1 MTAMPDPSA
10 TTSLIL
16 ASASRSRAELLRGA
30 GLDFD
35 VEPARLDEDELKAAM
50 RANGAGASDV
60 AEALAKAKA
69 CRTARAR
76 PGALVIGADQMLD
89 CAGIWFDKPAD
100 LVEAAA
106 HLRRLRDHTHELV
119 TSVCIVQDD
128 RPLWHHTARA
138 RLTMRP
144 FSDDFITSYLDRVGP
159 RACDSVGA
167 YQLEGLGAQLF
178 SRIEGDYFTI
188 LGLPLLPLLAFL
200 REHGVVAA

>member
-1 MTAMPDPSA
+1 MRDPTAAAP
-10 TTSLIL
+10 LIL

-35 VEPARLDEDELKAAM
+35 VQPARLDEYELKAAM
-50 RANGAGASDV
+50 RADGADASDV
-60 AEALAKAKA
+60 AEALAELKT
-69 CRTARAR
+69 RQIARAR
-76 PGALVIGADQMLD
+76 PGALVIGADQMLE
-89 CAGIWFDKPAD
+89 CAGTWFDKPAD
-100 LVEAAA
+100 LTQAAA
-106 HLRRLRDHTHELV
+106 HLRCLRGRAHELV
-119 TSVCIVQDD
+119 TSVCVVRDD

-159 RACDSVGA
+159 RVCDSVGA
-167 YQLEGLGAQLF
+167 YQLEGFGAQLF

-200 REHGVVAA
+200 REHGAIAA